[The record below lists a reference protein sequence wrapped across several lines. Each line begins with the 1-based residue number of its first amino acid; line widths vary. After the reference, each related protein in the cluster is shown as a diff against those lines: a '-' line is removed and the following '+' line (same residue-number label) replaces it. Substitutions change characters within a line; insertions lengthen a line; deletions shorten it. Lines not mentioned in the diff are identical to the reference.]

1 MTQREMTHL
10 CVLYDSF
17 TCDRQSLRYEHNDP
31 FTYDSF
37 ICDKHV
43 CMISALWL
51 LCVYTMTNLCALWLV
66 EVPWLFDMCTKS
78 HLRAMPYNL
87 CAMTHAYG
95 STIISC
101 CVRCDWLI
109 CAPWR
114 VVCTPWFIH
123 MRAMTRSNVRH
134 DSITCTLWLMWL
146 WPSRLPRLVCAMIHV
161 HARQDWCARHDFWY
175 APWVLGMCVMM
186 LYIWYVHRDVDMYT
200 MTCIHAHVT
209 PWYVRHDSCKYDP
222 FIYVC
227 THALISH
234 IHIYY
239 DSFTF
244 VTLSYMW
251 HDSFTY
257 VLWLI
262 RMCTMIHSHMRHDSF
277 IWSPWFCM
285 CALGGNV
292 PLGSD
297 VNDNNLPSSIEGG
310 ATA

>member
-114 VVCTPWFIH
+114 VVCVHHDSFTCAQWLGRMCAMTQLHVHYDWCGCDRQDCHGWCAPWFMYMRARTDVRAMIFGMRHEFLVCVSWCCIYDMCTVMLTCTPWLVYMRTWLLDMCVTTHANMTHSYMSALMHWFRTFTYITTHSHLWLYHICDMIHLHMYYDSFVCAPWFIH
-123 MRAMTRSNVRH
+123 ICAMTHLYGHR
-134 DSITCTLWLMWL
+134 DF
-146 WPSRLPRLVCAMIHV
+146 VCA
-161 HARQDWCARHDFWY
+161 
-175 APWVLGMCVMM
+175 PWE
-186 LYIWYVHRDVDMYT
+186 
-200 MTCIHAHVT
+200 VT
-209 PWYVRHDSCKYDP
+209 FPW
-222 FIYVC
+222 
-227 THALISH
+227 
-234 IHIYY
+234 
-239 DSFTF
+239 
-244 VTLSYMW
+244 
-251 HDSFTY
+251 
-257 VLWLI
+257 
-262 RMCTMIHSHMRHDSF
+262 
-277 IWSPWFCM
+277 
-285 CALGGNV
+285 
-292 PLGSD
+292 
-297 VNDNNLPSSIEGG
+297 E
-310 ATA
+310 ATWTTIIFPHQ